1 MLPTTQLGLGFTG
14 QKNIGLDKQTFNGRI
29 RYNWLPKKNIS
40 NTFDLLN
47 LQYVRNLNPGNYF
60 NVYRNSFSRLETIA
74 LNAYP
79 TPQEFLIN
87 NSDGTTQLDINTVDN
102 FMALVE
108 GDADFQSSNA
118 SEYQSVR
125 NIRER
130 KNRLIQNN
138 LILASNFNL
147 VKDKRENSFDTNFSI
162 FRLKLELA
170 GNLLNAT
177 SDLIGLDKNENG
189 EFEINNVAF
198 SQYIKTEIDYIKLWD
213 VGRNNVLAF
222 RTFAGI
228 ALPLGNSS
236 TIPFSKSFF
245 AGGSNDN
252 RAWTAYNLGPGR
264 SSNNNEFNEANFK
277 IAISFEHRYKLF
289 GKLNGAFFIEA
300 GNIWNVLDDVEDPSA
315 IFDSFESLRDL
326 AVGSGFG
333 LRYDFG
339 FFILRFDTGF
349 KTHNPTYSGTDRWFK
364 DYNFSKAVYNIGINY
379 PF

>member
-1 MLPTTQLGLGFTG
+1 M
-14 QKNIGLDKQTFNGRI
+14 
-29 RYNWLPKKNIS
+29 
-40 NTFDLLN
+40 
-47 LQYVRNLNPGNYF
+47 
-60 NVYRNSFSRLETIA
+60 
-74 LNAYP
+74 
-79 TPQEFLIN
+79 
-87 NSDGTTQLDINTVDN
+87 
-102 FMALVE
+102 
-108 GDADFQSSNA
+108 
-118 SEYQSVR
+118 
-125 NIRER
+125 
-130 KNRLIQNN
+130 
-138 LILASNFNL
+138 
-147 VKDKRENSFDTNFSI
+147 
-162 FRLKLELA
+162 A

-289 GKLNGAFFIEA
+289 GKLNGAFFVDA